1 MSLFYFNF
9 DRETGKRYQV
19 SRFMRFE
26 RGVYDFSTS
35 YFLQEFMKLSP
46 EGAYTILSVPQRPD
60 VYSRDIYG
68 NTDYWFLLLYYNNVT
83 FLNELELGTSLT
95 YPSISDM
102 ENIFFS
108 LKLRSSQ

>member
-9 DRETGKRYQV
+9 DREVGKRYQV

-60 VYSRDIYG
+60 VYSRDITG
-68 NTDYWFLLLYYNNVT
+68 TLITGFCCCTTTTLRFSTNWNW
-83 FLNELELGTSLT
+83 ELH
-95 YPSISDM
+95 
-102 ENIFFS
+102 
-108 LKLRSSQ
+108 